1 MSNTI
6 GESGSAPYVPRGGS
20 AADGTAAEKTSN
32 RSGTRRRA
40 DGDPLAGPTLTLDPS
55 GSSAQSAQ
63 TAQSARGT
71 QSASSASPALTQR
84 PILSAPTTASGNTPL
99 NLNRMIALITDK
111 QFDNVE
117 IQTNGAR
124 ERLEI
129 AATVNEDLAAKR
141 ATLFQDRLE
150 KLAEASKTESSTLDW
165 VLKGVGLAGAA
176 LALGAAIVFTGGL
189 AAPLVIVA
197 GIGLAAALV
206 DTASSISQAA
216 GGPSLDPAEWLQRG
230 ATSML
235 ESFGVPK
242 EQAEAGG
249 KIISILTFLV
259 APNSIGNAAG
269 GGAQLAGAD
278 EATQAIVSGVVTG
291 VVQIGM
297 SIGTVALSGG
307 ASAAAAAS
315 KVVSTV
321 EVAAKWVNTG
331 TQAVSSAGNVTGG
344 GLKAATVTR
353 TYEADLLKVDAT
365 QIEANLMGVQRDTQ
379 TQLSTYETAVSIF
392 ALLVAKITE
401 MLKQSAEM
409 QKAQIPSSALSNQN
423 A

>member
-6 GESGSAPYVPRGGS
+6 AETSSAAYVPRGGS
-20 AADGTAAEKTSN
+20 AEDGTTAEKTSN
-32 RSGTRRRA
+32 RSSDRRLA
-40 DGDPLAGPTLTLDPS
+40 GGDPLAEPTLTLDPS
-55 GSSAQSAQ
+55 RLS
-63 TAQSARGT
+63 AQSARGA
-71 QSASSASPALTQR
+71 QSASSASPAFTQR
-84 PILSAPTTASGNTPL
+84 PMLSPSTSASANAPL

-124 ERLEI
+124 ERLET

-141 ATLFQDRLE
+141 ATLFEDRLA
-150 KLAEASKTESSTLDW
+150 KLAEASKTQSSTLDW

-230 ATSML
+230 FTSML

-242 EQAEAGG
+242 DQAEAGG
-249 KIISILTFLV
+249 KIMAIVAFVV
-259 APNSIGNAAG
+259 APQAIGNAAG
-269 GGAQLAGAD
+269 GIAQLAGAD
-278 EATQAIVSGVVTG
+278 EATQAIISGVVTG
-291 VVQIGM
+291 VAQIGM
-297 SIGTVALSGG
+297 SIGTVAMSGG
-307 ASAAAAAS
+307 AGAAAAAG

-331 TQAVSSAGNVTGG
+331 TQAVSSAGNITGG

-365 QIEANLMGVQRDTQ
+365 RIEANLMGVQRDTQ

-392 ALLVAKITE
+392 ALLVGKITE